1 MPASLTYYRE
11 NTASKAQIEFLSG
24 DSDYAVIQ
32 EILNLYDENDNI
44 IGTNTSL
51 STLVRNP
58 AGDIILTGNSYVK
71 FNELSG
77 YPYGDDNI
85 FSFTFTFFNKLDF
98 TTGLLVDGTY
108 TGISNAYSTGEYANQ
123 VAYGQLIRDSS
134 QKYDKETV
142 NFPLPTL
149 TYTNAFNSLPQPSTA
164 PLPA

>member
-11 NTASKAQIEFLSG
+11 KTASKAQIEFLSG
-24 DSDYAVIQ
+24 DTDYAVIQ
-32 EILNLYDENDNI
+32 EILNLYDKNDNI

-85 FSFTFTFFNKLDF
+85 FSFTFTIFNKLDF

-108 TGISNAYSTGEYANQ
+108 PSNSNACSTGEYANQ
-123 VAYGQLIRDSS
+123 VAYAQLIRDST
-134 QKYDKETV
+134 QKYDKVTV